1 VKLFISQR
9 ALQPGT
15 VVKVDGWLGAAGVP
29 ALLETCSAAERPL
42 VLDLRDLRD
51 AEPEGVAALHRLVD
65 AGAAVEA
72 LPPYIALL
80 LSGRSA

>member
-29 ALLETCSAAERPL
+29 ALLQTCSEAEPPL

-51 AEPEGVAALHRLVD
+51 AEPEGVAALRRLVA
-65 AGAAVEA
+65 AGAVVDAVS
-72 LPPYIALL
+72 PYIALL